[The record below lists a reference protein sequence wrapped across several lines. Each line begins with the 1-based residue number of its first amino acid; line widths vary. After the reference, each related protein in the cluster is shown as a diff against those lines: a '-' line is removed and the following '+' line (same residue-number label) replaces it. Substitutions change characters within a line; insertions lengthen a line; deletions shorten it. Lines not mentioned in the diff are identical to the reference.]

1 MDHILCHC
9 TTARGLWCRLILP
22 EFPEEFM
29 LALFDGWLRRNLGPA
44 NVGSVHGN
52 WWGSRFPVCSVILAS
67 KHTSREDIL
76 ARGNRLV
83 DECMQVL
90 SDKPLPSA
98 SEALPEQL
106 WSHPTLGW
114 VKGNV
119 GATVHIGNGQDAIGG
134 LITDEHGD
142 WIVDFTRPEA
152 ETFPSP
158 LSSLVAE
165 IDKYKGSSNFDSM
178 RPQDWFGITNTVCF
192 NLHADHD
199 S

>member
-1 MDHILCHC
+1 
-9 TTARGLWCRLILP
+9 
-22 EFPEEFM
+22 M

-119 GATVHIGNGQDAIGG
+119 GAT
-134 LITDEHGD
+134 
-142 WIVDFTRPEA
+142 EA